1 MTDKKDEAKE
11 RGLYREFFAF
21 VRDNKKLWLI
31 PLAVLAIVVVTAIL
45 LAQSGAL
52 APFMYT
58 PS

>member
-1 MTDKKDEAKE
+1 MATDPEAKE
-11 RGLYREFFAF
+11 RGLLVEFIAF
-21 VRDNKKLWLI
+21 VRANKRLWLI
-31 PLAVLAIVVVTAIL
+31 PLALLALLVVTAIL